1 MILPI
6 YTYGQPVL
14 RKVAQDIPADY
25 PGLQQLI
32 SDMFE
37 TLAASS
43 GVGLAAPQIGKAIRV
58 VVIDLDVLK
67 DEYPEYAGFRHA
79 YINAHVVEADD
90 KAGKVSMEEGCLSI
104 PGLSEEVVRPK
115 RVHVTYLDEN
125 LQGHDEW
132 VEGYLARVMQHE
144 FDHLE
149 GTMYVDRLSAFRKQM
164 IRNKLRAM
172 TQGKFSAAQNPS
184 GANRAF
190 CRQ

>member
-14 RKVAQDIPADY
+14 RKVAQDIPTDY
-25 PGLQQLI
+25 PGLHQLI

-37 TLAASS
+37 TLDAAS
-43 GVGLAAPQIGKAIRV
+43 GVGLAAPQIGKSIRV

-79 YINAHVVEADD
+79 YINAHVVEADE

-104 PGLSEEVVRPK
+104 PGLSEDVVRPK

-125 LQGHDEW
+125 LQPHDEW
-132 VEGYLARVMQHE
+132 VEGYEARVMQHE
-144 FDHLE
+144 FDHLD
-149 GTMYVDRLSAFRKQM
+149 GVMFVDKVSPLRKQL
-164 IRNKLRAM
+164 IKNKLRAIS
-172 TQGKFSAAQNPS
+172 QGRFRCGYRVKV
-184 GANRAF
+184 R
-190 CRQ
+190 R

>member
-14 RKVAQDIPADY
+14 RKVAQDIPTDY
-25 PGLQQLI
+25 PGLHQLI

-37 TLAASS
+37 TLDASS
-43 GVGLAAPQIGKAIRV
+43 GVGLAAPQIGKSIRV

-79 YINAHVVEADD
+79 YINAHVVEADE

-104 PGLSEEVVRPK
+104 PGLSEDVVRPK

-125 LQGHDEW
+125 LQPHDEW
-132 VEGYLARVMQHE
+132 VEGYEARVMQHE

-149 GTMYVDRLSAFRKQM
+149 GTMYVDRLSPFRKQM
-164 IRNKLRAM
+164 IEFM
-172 TQGKFSAAQNPS
+172 SF
-184 GANRAF
+184 
-190 CRQ
+190 

>member
-172 TQGKFSAAQNPS
+172 TQGKFSAAYRTKPI
-184 GANRAF
+184 R
-190 CRQ
+190 R